1 MTPERPNRPG
11 APSRATPF
19 TPQPAASAADA
30 AALRAERLERILL
43 ALFRSVVRE
52 ESTDP
57 GLTGVDLVALRLS
70 LDGAEARIGYAL
82 EVPRG
87 EGQGAECEAAEALAR
102 AAPLLRARLA
112 EVIDLPVLP
121 SLTFALERVRE
132 VPRAPRAGAA

>member
-11 APSRATPF
+11 APARATSSS
-19 TPQPAASAADA
+19 PQPAASAADA
-30 AALRAERLERILL
+30 AALRAQRLERILL

-57 GLTGVDLVALRLS
+57 GLHGVDLVALRLS
-70 LDGAEARIGYAL
+70 PDGAEARIAYAL
-82 EVPRG
+82 EVPQG
-87 EGQGAECEAAEALAR
+87 EGPAAERDAAEALAR

-112 EVIDLPVLP
+112 EVIELPTLP

-132 VPRAPRAGAA
+132 VPRAARAGAA